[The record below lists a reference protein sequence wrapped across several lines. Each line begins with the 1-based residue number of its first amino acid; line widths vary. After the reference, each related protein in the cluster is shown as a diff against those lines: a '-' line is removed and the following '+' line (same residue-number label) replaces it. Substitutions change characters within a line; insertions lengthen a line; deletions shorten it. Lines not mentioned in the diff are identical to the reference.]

1 MTSITTKKIAEYSK
15 TEIHESLIALMNYY
29 GKSNLKNISE
39 EQALVFLDKVK
50 SGEIKIEDYLDKP

>member
-29 GKSNLKNISE
+29 GKSNLMNILE
-39 EQALVFLDKVK
+39 EQALVFLDKVEND
-50 SGEIKIEDYLDKP
+50 EIKICDYLDKP